1 MGPRTNMKKVSKKDF
16 TSVDIVETC
25 KYLES
30 PPQPLS
36 LRLSSNLMVGVTRIY
51 GQQWSVYW
59 YDVNSMVGNLAGFE
73 KGKSKSIDMAVRKAN
88 YGEITL
94 EKTADINLAIED
106 NVIVLWKRLIECV
119 VAIIELF

>member
-1 MGPRTNMKKVSKKDF
+1 MKKVSKKDLS
-16 TSVDIVETC
+16 SVDIVGTC

-59 YDVNSMVGNLAGFE
+59 GDVSSLAGSMTGHE
-73 KGKSKSIDMAVRKAN
+73 KGKARSVDMPIKKAE
-88 YGEITL
+88 YEEITIQ
-94 EKTADINLAIED
+94 KTADINQAIED
-106 NVIVLWKRLIECV
+106 QVRTSR
-119 VAIIELF
+119 

>member
-1 MGPRTNMKKVSKKDF
+1 MKKVSKKDF

-59 YDVNSMVGNLAGFE
+59 GDVNSVIGNMVGFE
-73 KGKSKSIDMAVRKAN
+73 KGKSKSIDMPIKKAE
-88 YGEITL
+88 YEEITL
-94 EKTADINLAIED
+94 QRTADINLAIED
-106 NVIVLWKRLIECV
+106 QVN
-119 VAIIELF
+119 IILAFPLLLLSHD